1 MGCPTAMLENPL
13 DPRYGVIAAASAA
26 IGALALK
33 LVDRAFQIRDRRG
46 KDTVDSRRE
55 LLDERIELRDRLR
68 AAEDALAEWK
78 EKYFKLLEESVLL
91 KAHVVQLQEQAA
103 SLAER
108 REGPADTPPA

>member
-91 KAHVVQLQEQAA
+91 KGHVIQLQEQIA
-103 SLAER
+103 SLAR
-108 REGPADTPPA
+108 RLEGPADTPPT

>member
-1 MGCPTAMLENPL
+1 MLENPL

-33 LVDRAFQIRDRRG
+33 LVDRAFQLRDR
-46 KDTVDSRRE
+46 KDKDSVDSRRE
-55 LLDERIELRDRLR
+55 LLEERIELRNRQR

-91 KAHVVQLQEQAA
+91 KAHVVQLQEQTA
-103 SLAER
+103 SLADR
-108 REGPADTPPA
+108 LAGPADNPPA

>member
-33 LVDRAFQIRDRRG
+33 LVDRVFQVRDRRD
-46 KDTVDSRRE
+46 KDSVDTRRE
-55 LLDERIELRDRLR
+55 LLDERIDLRNRLQ
-68 AAEDALAEWK
+68 AAEASLAEWK
-78 EKYFKLLEESVLL
+78 EKYFRVLEECGLL
-91 KAHVVQLQEQAA
+91 KAHIAQFAEQPT

-108 REGPADTPPA
+108 FEGPADTPPT